1 MFFVTFFFDDMM
13 EGSKDKVIFL
23 QVFRLAS
30 SSHQLSKRALFPDF
44 EPIIA
49 PSSSEK
55 ASLLLHIFYQIWNLT
70 LCKKNS
76 TLNLFFLPIEKSFLA
91 RKVNYLKIYQTWLK
105 TYLARK
111 FKCLKTGRTKLKKY
125 NFDHFWRENSN
136 ETKMRRKKL
145 RNAILDIFGAKIQM
159 FEN

>member
-23 QVFRLAS
+23 QVFRLASS

-55 ASLLLHIFYQIWNLT
+55 ASLLLHIFYQI
-70 LCKKNS
+70 
-76 TLNLFFLPIEKSFLA
+76 
-91 RKVNYLKIYQTWLK
+91 
-105 TYLARK
+105 
-111 FKCLKTGRTKLKKY
+111 
-125 NFDHFWRENSN
+125 
-136 ETKMRRKKL
+136 
-145 RNAILDIFGAKIQM
+145 
-159 FEN
+159 